1 MIVNCIKYLDQ
12 IKEEL
17 KHNINIQELKIQ
29 NSKFIGKPE
38 DKFET
43 LLFLP
48 PNPQRIAEGGL
59 RTMGLFKFSYKK
71 VGNVWYICDLE
82 GNPAIPAPKELQEK
96 INEYSSHVSPLTSHF
111 LPLITVITVVYNGA
125 KHLEETID
133 QSNLRWQDGGINFL
147 KLAKGTYECLIWR

>member
-17 KHNINIQELKIQ
+17 KHNINIPELKIQ
-29 NSKFIGKPE
+29 NSKIIGKPE

-48 PNPQRIAEGGL
+48 PNSQRIAEGGL
-59 RTMGLFKFSYKK
+59 RTKGLFKFSYKK
-71 VGNVWYICDLE
+71 VGSEQLEVRGDEAEDNGDVWYICDLE

-96 INEYSSHVSPLTSHF
+96 INEYSSHVSPLTSY
-111 LPLITVITVVYNGA
+111 L
-125 KHLEETID
+125 
-133 QSNLRWQDGGINFL
+133 
-147 KLAKGTYECLIWR
+147 